1 MDVAIIGF
9 GTRGQYYAYLFKK
22 RNVNVVAVCDSD
34 LQKLQIAKNK
44 YSVAGDRL
52 FADEKEFFG
61 KGKMADLL
69 VVSTQDADHYGH
81 AVQGLEIGYDLLLE
95 KPIASDLKECIEIR
109 DMSIRLNRKIFVCH
123 VLRYAP
129 FFTSLK
135 KELDSGKFGKVVTI
149 NMTEN
154 VSYWHQA
161 HSFVRGN
168 WRNEDETCS
177 MIMQKCCHDLDIIH
191 YYVNS
196 PCKTVYSTGDLSFF
210 NKKNQP
216 TDAADRCADCKL
228 KNSCPYSAENIY
240 IGRWLA
246 ENKPENVWPFNI
258 VDSHVPLT
266 EESIRNAYT
275 NNQYGRC
282 VFACDNNVVDNQF
295 VNMVFENGVK
305 ANLTMTAFT
314 NWLGRKMVLHG
325 TAGEIELNENQRT
338 IRVAVFGKEE
348 EFIDLDRLV
357 ENDFFQ
363 HGGGDNNILNELYA
377 MMENS
382 ADKANSLEDSAE
394 SHFMAI
400 AAEKSRKSHTVVAVH
415 DDE

>member
-109 DMSIRLNRKIFVCH
+109 DMSIQLNRKIFVCH

-161 HSFVRGN
+161 HSYVRGS
-168 WRNEDETCS
+168 WRSAENSTP
-177 MIMQKCCHDLDIIH
+177 MIIAKCCHDLDIIVWLTNSDCE
-191 YYVNS
+191 YVS
-196 PCKTVYSTGDLSFF
+196 SFGDLSYYKRE
-210 NKKNQP
+210 NAP
-216 TDAADRCADCKL
+216 EGSADYCYDCRYIAD
-228 KNSCPYSAENIY
+228 CPYSADKIY
-240 IGRWLA
+240 IKDRAEKGRL
-246 ENKPENVWPFNI
+246 NWPCNA
-258 VDSHVPLT
+258 VVPSPTT
-266 EESIRNAYT
+266 ETLKAALKRG
-275 NNQYGRC
+275 QYGKC
-282 VFACDNNVVDNQF
+282 VFKCDNDVVDHQVVNMRF
-295 VNMVFENGVK
+295 VNG
-305 ANLTMTAFT
+305 ATASLTMTAFG
-314 NWLGRKMVLHG
+314 NHSRVIFVHCEK
-325 TAGEIELNENQRT
+325 GELYGYLEENK
-338 IRVAVFGKEE
+338 IHCDIFGKEHYT
-348 EFIDLDRLV
+348 IDTNSSKDV
-357 ENDFFQ
+357 FSG
-363 HGGGDNNILNELYA
+363 HGGGDERMI
-377 MMENS
+377 
-382 ADKANSLEDSAE
+382 EDVINATEGAQSSTLTSIAVSVQ
-394 SHFMAI
+394 SHIIGFN
-400 AAEKSRKSHTVVAVH
+400 AEKSRLDNGRSIKLS
-415 DDE
+415 EQ